1 MLEPNNWQVVPLK
14 GRAFDYQM
22 PRWIAPMVFVGL
34 IALWQLASSLGWV
47 NPLALASPY
56 EVWQQL
62 VELWQS
68 GGLRAHVG
76 ASLRRLLLGWSMG
89 SLLGVAV
96 GLLIGLWIYARAG
109 LLPLVSALF
118 PVPKIALLP
127 LFVVWFGIGEG
138 SKIATI
144 LFGVFFPTVIATYAA
159 IDGVDRGLIRMGQSF
174 GLSTWALITKILLPG
189 ALAGILA
196 GFRISFSIGITML
209 IAAEMIG
216 AQTGI
221 GTYILN
227 AGALFRLDQ
236 LLAGVVLLSL
246 LGIVGAWAIGLVEK
260 YALRW
265 RE

>member
-1 MLEPNNWQVVPLK
+1 MSNQALLHTVALK
-14 GRAFDYQM
+14 ARVFRTKV
-22 PRWIAPMVFVGL
+22 PRWVAPVVFMVL

-62 VELWQS
+62 VELWQR
-68 GGLRAHVG
+68 GGLQAHMG
-76 ASLRRLLLGWSMG
+76 ASVQRLLLGWSLG
-89 SLLGVAV
+89 SFFGVAV

-127 LFVVWFGIGEG
+127 LFIVWFGTGEG

-174 GLSTWALITKILLPG
+174 GLSTWALIRKILLPG
-189 ALAGILA
+189 ALPSILA

-246 LGIVGAWAIGLVEK
+246 LGVFGAWVIGLVEK